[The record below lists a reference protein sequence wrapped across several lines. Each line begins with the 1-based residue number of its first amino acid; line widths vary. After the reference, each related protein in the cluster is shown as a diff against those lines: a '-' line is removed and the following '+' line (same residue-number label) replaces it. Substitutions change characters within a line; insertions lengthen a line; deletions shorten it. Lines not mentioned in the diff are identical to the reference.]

1 MFDFEDLLFVHEKL
15 FAHYN
20 NLVGRLSDEQMAVQS
35 LCPDWDVRGVITHAI
50 GAEFW
55 VTGWQPS
62 ATQRPPF
69 ERMAEFEARARSAT
83 RAEFARMVADVT
95 TTRLQEL
102 REMKPEVLELPAL
115 TPAGR
120 ATYGR
125 MLRIRVFDLW
135 VHACD
140 IAIPLGEPLNDSGIA
155 AELVLDEV
163 SAALGFVIGK
173 KVGLPDGMSVAFRI
187 RGTVKRDIVVLVD
200 GRASVTNDID
210 SPDIEISTDLVTFVM
225 LAAGRID
232 PQTQVTTGKLQWS
245 GNTHWATQTLT
256 NLAYTP

>member
-1 MFDFEDLLFVHEKL
+1 MTYFDDLLSAHQHL

-20 NLVGRLSDEQMAVQS
+20 DLAVRLSDEQLKVQS

-62 ATQRPPF
+62 ATERPSF
-69 ERMAEFEARARSAT
+69 ERMAEFEARARGAS
-83 RAEFARMVADVT
+83 RSEFARLVADVT
-95 TTRLQEL
+95 ATRLEEL
-102 REMKPEVLELPAL
+102 SQLTPDVLELPAL
-115 TPAGR
+115 TPAGL

-135 VHACD
+135 VHTRD
-140 IAIPLGEPLNDSGIA
+140 IALPLGESHDDSGLA

-163 SAALGFVIGK
+163 SDALGYVVGK
-173 KVGLPDGMSVAFRI
+173 LIGLPDSMSVAFRI
-187 RGTVKRDIVVLVD
+187 RGAVERDILLRVD
-200 GRASVTNDID
+200 GRAKQVAALD
-210 SPDIEISTDLVTFVM
+210 SPDVELSTDVATFVM
-225 LAAGRID
+225 LAAGRVNPQAQID
-232 PQTQVTTGKLQWS
+232 SGKVSCS
-245 GNTHWATQTLT
+245 GDPYWAKATAL